1 MISLKGTVTTT
12 VRATLQTLELVWVT
26 RMDVVNDG
34 Y

>member
-12 VRATLQTLELVWVT
+12 VREVLQALELVWVT